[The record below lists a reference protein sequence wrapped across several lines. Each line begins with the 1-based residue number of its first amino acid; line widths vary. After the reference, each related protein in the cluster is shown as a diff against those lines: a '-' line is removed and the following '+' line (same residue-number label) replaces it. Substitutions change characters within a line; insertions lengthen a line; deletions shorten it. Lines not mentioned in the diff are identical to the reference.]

1 MNIFVAGGGRVGFH
15 LARLLA
21 AENHDVTVIEAD
33 ANRVEMIDNA
43 LDVRTVHGNAA
54 NVMLQNGAGA
64 GKADLFVAVTGE
76 DEANLVAAATAKGL
90 GARRVMA
97 RVDSPT
103 YIESTILYET
113 ILNIDF
119 ILSPEALAA
128 MEIATYIENPG
139 IVATEVFGRGR
150 VKMHQIRVHKSPL
163 ATGETLKDLP
173 LPHGVLLGMITRDGM
188 TFVPRGD
195 ASVKVGDLVTLIGE
209 RERMEAVVKLFRGEE
224 LYRNNT
230 IVIMGGSSVGQH
242 LGNILDHQQ
251 RNVKIFDWNMQRC
264 EELAAKFRRIQV
276 ICRDAT
282 SREALMQEHVNE
294 TDIFVSATKD
304 DERNIMAGVLAKEVG
319 VGQSVAVVHQP
330 DFAPLVARLGIDH
343 AVTPRTSIANRVLKL
358 VHQGNITSLAVL
370 EEGRVEIVE
379 FPVHGDAAVI
389 GKQLRDIKFPKGSL
403 VAAILRGD
411 HVIVPKGEDEM
422 HADDSI
428 IIIAAADV
436 IDHVQRLFQR

>member
-1 MNIFVAGGGRVGFH
+1 MNIFIAGGGRVGFH

-21 AENHDVTVIEAD
+21 AENHDVTVIEANPD
-33 ANRVEMIDNA
+33 RVEVIDYT

-54 NVMLQNGAGA
+54 SVMLQNGAGA
-64 GKADLFVAVTGE
+64 GKADLFVAVTGM

-97 RVDSPT
+97 RVDNPT
-103 YIESTILYET
+103 YIDSTILYET
-113 ILNIDF
+113 ILGIDF

-150 VKMHQIRVHKSPL
+150 VKMHQIRVRKNPL
-163 ATGETLKDLP
+163 AEHETLKDLE
-173 LPHGVLLGMITRDGM
+173 LPPGVLLGMITRDAM

-209 RERMEAVVKLFRGEE
+209 RDRMDAVVKLFRGEE
-224 LYRNNT
+224 VYPNHS

-242 LGNILDHQQ
+242 LANILDHQQ

-282 SREALMQEHVNE
+282 SRDALSQEHVNE
-294 TDIFVSATKD
+294 CDIFVSATKD
-304 DERNIMAGVLAKEVG
+304 DERNIMAGVLAKEIG
-319 VGQSVAVVHQP
+319 VGHSVAVVHQP

-343 AVTPRTSIANRVLKL
+343 AVTPRSSIANRVLKL
-358 VHQGNITSLAVL
+358 VHQGSITSLAVL
-370 EEGRVEIVE
+370 EEGSVEIVE
-379 FPVHGDAAVI
+379 FAVHGDAPVI
-389 GKQLRDIKFPKGSL
+389 GTRLRDIRFPNGSL

-411 HVIVPKGEDEM
+411 HVIVPTGDDEL
-422 HADDSI
+422 HADDSMI
-428 IIIAAADV
+428 LIAGSDALEA
-436 IDHVQRLFQR
+436 VQRLFQR